1 MFQWEEMDVPR
12 WSDVQS
18 SAGTLS
24 SSGSSVRL
32 PIFIRRHSPQL
43 LFSGASSFP
52 DFLGPVHVSEKNPLI
67 KLCPTGHFTYFLLI
81 PTDAITDQVCLS
93 WVELQQRVTSSTRPQ
108 RPSWSKGPPSQAF
121 CPFMSAVDPQLPRK
135 DPDLLSGTSCTCL
148 RDTHTHTSIPTK
160 GKEMASRQGH
170 FCCSVSQSRTTPCNT
185 MHRSMPG
192 FPILCHL
199 PEFAQTRQ
207 DH

>member
-1 MFQWEEMDVPR
+1 MFQWEEMDVPQ

-67 KLCPTGHFTYFLLI
+67 KLFPTDHFTYFLLI
-81 PTDAITDQVCLS
+81 STDAITDQVCLS

-108 RPSWSKGPPSQAF
+108 RLSWSKGPPSQAF
-121 CPFMSAVDPQLPRK
+121 RPFMSAVDPQLPRK

-148 RDTHTHTSIPTK
+148 RDTHTHTSHPNQRK
-160 GKEMASRQGH
+160 GNGIQAGSLLLFSLSVMNNSLQHHALQHARLPYPLLSPRV
-170 FCCSVSQSRTTPCNT
+170 CSN
-185 MHRSMPG
+185 
-192 FPILCHL
+192 
-199 PEFAQTRQ
+199 
-207 DH
+207 